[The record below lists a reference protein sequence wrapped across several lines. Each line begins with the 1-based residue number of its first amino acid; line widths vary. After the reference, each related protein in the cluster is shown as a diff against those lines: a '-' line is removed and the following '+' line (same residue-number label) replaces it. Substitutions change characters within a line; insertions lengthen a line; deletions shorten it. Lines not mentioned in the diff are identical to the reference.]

1 MDQPSSGHCLHLQ
14 FSQLHVFLQLLL
26 SSNPVQTSARSILQ
40 DAQSSSSKQCPWVFL
55 KRSVFSSLIYRLLQ
69 DLQPSNILNHQVA
82 NNVFPSIALR
92 LLEDPQSSKILTN
105 QIASNATVSL
115 THLIVQTSPRSSN
128 SNQGYFA
135 FFKLPLSSNLVPAP
149 PRSLIQTPHILPSR
163 PSSSKIQDPHYF
175 KIITPPRS
183 SIIK

>member
-1 MDQPSSGHCLHLQ
+1 MPLSI
-14 FSQLHVFLQLLL
+14 SQTFHIF
-26 SSNPVQTSARSILQ
+26 
-40 DAQSSSSKQCPWVFL
+40 QSH
-55 KRSVFSSLIYRLLQ
+55 IYRLLQ

-92 LLEDPQSSKILTN
+92 LLEDLQSSKILTN

-135 FFKLPLSSNLVPAP
+135 FFKLPLSSNLVPAL

>member
-55 KRSVFSSLIYRLLQ
+55 KRSIFSSLIYRLLQ

-92 LLEDPQSSKILTN
+92 LLEDLQSSKILTN
-105 QIASNATVSL
+105 QKASNATVSL
-115 THLIVQTSPRSSN
+115 THLIVQTSPRSKAILPFSN
-128 SNQGYFA
+128 SPYPPILFLLLPDPWS
-135 FFKLPLSSNLVPAP
+135 KLLISSHLVPVP
-149 PRSLIQTPHILPSR
+149 VT
-163 PSSSKIQDPHYF
+163 DPHYF